1 MTFERQMSFDCLRFV
16 TISDRERQRRK
27 ERANELKLEV
37 LIRDRSNDKFLETV
51 LKWNESKNL
60 VNLTMCDRDLVVCN
74 TSKCEEEKTKEE
86 NSKNVDVNLTTEAN
100 RTVID

>member
-1 MTFERQMSFDCLRFV
+1 M
-16 TISDRERQRRK
+16 
-27 ERANELKLEV
+27 
-37 LIRDRSNDKFLETV
+37 
-51 LKWNESKNL
+51 KWNESKKL

-86 NSKNVDVNLTTEAN
+86 NSKNADVNLTTEAN